1 MQKMNLLKNVFIAVF
16 LFSAIATASA
26 RNKYLFEY
34 FSTFTLRLAECS
46 PHVMEQ

>member
-16 LFSAIATASA
+16 LFSATASA

-34 FSTFTLRLAECS
+34 FSTSTLRLAECS